1 MIHAVYPDDGIPS
14 LATPPSLT
22 LEDPYLSLFSSGN
35 LSLKGSLW
43 GQHWNFHQLLVAKQM
58 LLLLLVHTSAC
69 LPVMPIV
76 TSGLGGTEPVS
87 RSALSLPPG
96 LARSVPVPRW
106 WLRKGDI
113 SPFPSQLALNL
124 EFPFYTHNDLIV
136 WW

>member
-1 MIHAVYPDDGIPS
+1 MLCPQMMAS
-14 LATPPSLT
+14 LLLPLHPPSRWRTLT
-22 LEDPYLSLFSSGN
+22 CHSFHLETCPSRVHSGV
-35 LSLKGSLW
+35 STGI
-43 GQHWNFHQLLVAKQM
+43 FHRLLVAKQM
-58 LLLLLVHTSAC
+58 LLLLLVHTSAY